1 MPNRMSP
8 AGIVMFYASDDSA
21 TALREVARNPKKD
34 TGRYAIGTFRTLRDV
49 AILDLSAIPRI
60 PSIFE
65 PVQDSLEYHPRP
77 PLIFLNYFAA
87 ELSMPVAGDEGAHVE
102 YVPAQVVTE
111 YFRTEFDHDGEPL
124 AGIRYRSARR
134 EGGSSL
140 VLFAS
145 QDNLA
150 GANDAGVEQAFE
162 WV

>member
-1 MPNRMSP
+1 M
-8 AGIVMFYASDDSA
+8 
-21 TALREVARNPKKD
+21 
-34 TGRYAIGTFRTLRDV
+34 
-49 AILDLSAIPRI
+49 
-60 PSIFE
+60 
-65 PVQDSLEYHPRP
+65 
-77 PLIFLNYFAA
+77 
-87 ELSMPVAGDEGAHVE
+87 
-102 YVPAQVVTE
+102 TE

-150 GANDAGVEQAFE
+150 GANDAGVEQALGSRDHWIELVDCEQREVTAEDLERWEREAPQAFE